1 MDLKKWRE
9 EITCVEQFPAIFTGT
24 LRENIHLGNLS
35 ASAKQVES
43 VLAKLHLEEHAGREL
58 SNSSQ
63 LSGGELKKV
72 SLGRALLRD
81 KNIIIFDEPFEY
93 LDADGQQVVKEM
105 LADSSKTRIFI
116 QHNYNHMIASGQIIQ
131 L

>member
-1 MDLKKWRE
+1 M
-9 EITCVEQFPAIFTGT
+9 
-24 LRENIHLGNLS
+24 
-35 ASAKQVES
+35 
-43 VLAKLHLEEHAGREL
+43 EEHAGREL

-81 KNIIIFDEPFEY
+81 TNIIIFDEPFEY